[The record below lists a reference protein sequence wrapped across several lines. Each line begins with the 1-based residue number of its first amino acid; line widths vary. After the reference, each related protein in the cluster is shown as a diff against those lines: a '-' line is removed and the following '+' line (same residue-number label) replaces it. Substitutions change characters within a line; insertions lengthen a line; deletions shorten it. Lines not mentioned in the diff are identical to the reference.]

1 MNCTSGCL
9 TRDHST
15 WGECV
20 RGKALH
26 IVDPGGTGTAKK
38 WDGDLQAYADAKA
51 QGIQPSG
58 IDRPS
63 IDRAVRIS
71 QEDGTAFRG

>member
-1 MNCTSGCL
+1 MSCTSGCL
-9 TRDHST
+9 TRNHRS
-15 WGECV
+15 WGDCV
-20 RGKALH
+20 KSKN
-26 IVDPGGTGTAKK
+26 ISINDPGGTGSARK

-71 QEDGTAFRG
+71 ESDGTAFRG